1 MNRYDYGKKLWNELW
16 KRAKDGYYKDKPY
29 QFSKDELY
37 IRYLLGLIDEG
48 RYIIE
53 KAELEQ
59 LSYDYYWREK
69 DRSRGKKYSHYPIV
83 L

>member
-1 MNRYDYGKKLWNELW
+1 MNRYDYGKKLWDELW
-16 KRAKDGYYKDKPY
+16 KRKKDGYYNDKPL

-59 LSYDYYWREK
+59 LSYNYYMREK
-69 DRSRGKKYSHYPIV
+69 DKSRCKHPLYPIV